1 MNEAANTEGPAR
13 SYSKR
18 CWEAIRLS
26 EGGGLCYS
34 LDLGMGG
41 EDGARTPAGAFLFEE
56 VDSCY
61 KHEEKAGLPTH
72 PSLPG
77 TLPK

>member
-1 MNEAANTEGPAR
+1 MNDTANTEGPAR

-18 CWEAIRLS
+18 CGEAIRLR

-41 EDGARTPAGAFLFEE
+41 EGRAGTPAGAFLFEE
-56 VDSCY
+56 VDTCH
-61 KHEEKAGLPTH
+61 KHEDKAG
-72 PSLPG
+72 
-77 TLPK
+77 